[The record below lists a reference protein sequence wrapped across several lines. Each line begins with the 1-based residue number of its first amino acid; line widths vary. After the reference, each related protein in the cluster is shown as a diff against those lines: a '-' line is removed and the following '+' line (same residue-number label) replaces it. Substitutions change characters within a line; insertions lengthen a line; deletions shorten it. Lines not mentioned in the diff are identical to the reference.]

1 MFGGIRR
8 RELLPKGLC
17 RSSQKGAMLTKK
29 LNAFSSSLVTEK
41 FLVVKNSGKKKVA
54 IALPVIAYDAK

>member
-1 MFGGIRR
+1 
-8 RELLPKGLC
+8 
-17 RSSQKGAMLTKK
+17 MLTKK